1 LLKKYKI
8 VRTRIYGN
16 AHPLG
21 GWLSKTDGVV
31 KGFFFFF
38 SKKIFFNA
46 PEGQNGGR
54 IKYFKHEQYAVRYAI
69 FNAMNF

>member
-1 LLKKYKI
+1 MLLKKYKI

-21 GWLSKTDGVV
+21 GWQSKTDGVV
-31 KGFFFFF
+31 KGFFGFC

-46 PEGQNGGR
+46 PEGKMLVELN
-54 IKYFKHEQYAVRYAI
+54 ISS
-69 FNAMNF
+69 MNSMP